1 MMKTRQLSSW
11 EEFETQSQEL
21 LTFIEDRRQKTISIV
36 SNPLFR
42 GQTDASWPLQSTLDQ
57 IKPNCCLREYH
68 NLLRS
73 IATIVGNCTDK
84 DWHVPEYQRP
94 KQDFWFVPQAYEFMA
109 YLRHHGFP
117 SPLLDWSRSPYI
129 AAFFAFNSPLSDSD
143 VAIFSFIENLGYG
156 KSGVGDGPFITSLGP
171 TIRSH
176 KRHYLQQSEYTIC
189 TKVDD
194 DDFLYA
200 KYEEAIVQDI
210 PEQDL
215 FVKYILPSSERAKV
229 LAKLD
234 LMNINAYS
242 LFGSEEA
249 LMDTLRNREFQV

>member
-1 MMKTRQLSSW
+1 MKIKHLSSW
-11 EEFETQSQEL
+11 EEFETEYQEL
-21 LTFIEDRRQKTISIV
+21 LTFIEAMRQRAISSV

-42 GQTDASWPLQSTLDQ
+42 GQNETIWPLCSTLDR
-57 IKPNCCLREYH
+57 IKPNCSLREYH
-68 NLLRS
+68 NLLQR
-73 IATIVGNCTDK
+73 IAKIVGNCTDK
-84 DWHVPEYQRP
+84 DWHVPEYKNP
-94 KQDFWFVPQAYEFMA
+94 KQAFWFVPQAYEFMA

-129 AAFFAFNSPLSDSD
+129 AAFFAFNSPLSESD
-143 VAIFSFIENLGYG
+143 VAIFSFIETIGYG
-156 KSGVGDGPFITSLGP
+156 KGGLEDGPFITSLGP
-171 TIRSH
+171 SIRSH

-194 DDFLYA
+194 DNFLYA
-200 KYEEAIVQDI
+200 QYEEAIVQVM

-215 FVKYILPSSERAKV
+215 FVKYILPISQKAKV